1 MDNIEEQAVFDTVK
15 EYLNVRKDL
24 ALLKVADKVSHS
36 IAFSVCILVIGI
48 LALFSLLFFSL
59 SIGLLIAEKMNSGC
73 LGFSIVAGFYVL
85 ATLLVF
91 FARKSMLER
100 PLMDFLIKQIL
111 KERNKAI
118 YENQN

>member
-36 IAFSVCILVIGI
+36 IAVSVGVLVISILVI
-48 LALFSLLFFSL
+48 FSLLFFSVA
-59 SIGLLIAEKMNSGC
+59 IGLLIAEKTGNAC

-91 FARKSMLER
+91 LTRKSMIER
-100 PLMDFLIKQIL
+100 PLIDFLIKQIL

>member
-24 ALLKVADKVSHS
+24 ALLKVTDKVSHS
-36 IAFSVCILVIGI
+36 IAVSVGILVISI
-48 LALFSLLFFSL
+48 LVIFSLLFFSVA
-59 SIGLLIAEKMNSGC
+59 IGLLIAEKMGSVC

-91 FARKSMLER
+91 LTRKSMLER
-100 PLMDFLIKQIL
+100 PLIDFLIKQIL